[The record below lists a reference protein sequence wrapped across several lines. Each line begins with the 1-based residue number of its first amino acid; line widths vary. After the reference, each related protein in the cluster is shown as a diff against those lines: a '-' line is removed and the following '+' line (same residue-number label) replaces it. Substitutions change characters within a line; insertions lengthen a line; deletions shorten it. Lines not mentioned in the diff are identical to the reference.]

1 MNNPPDDHYTIKGF
15 SIVGIIEN
23 QKLTVLFQHVPHSV
37 KHDGD
42 ISRYRFRNPI
52 DVGIAM
58 DITDINGIERSDV

>member
-1 MNNPPDDHYTIKGF
+1 MKSPEDYYTIPGF
-15 SIVGIIEN
+15 SIVGIRNNER
-23 QKLTVLFQHVPHSV
+23 LTVLLQHVPHLP

-42 ISRYRFRNPI
+42 ITRYFFRNPI